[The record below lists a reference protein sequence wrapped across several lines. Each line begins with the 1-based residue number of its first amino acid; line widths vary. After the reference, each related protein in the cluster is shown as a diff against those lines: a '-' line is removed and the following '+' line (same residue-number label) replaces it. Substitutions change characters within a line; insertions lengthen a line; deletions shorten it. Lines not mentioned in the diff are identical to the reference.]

1 VRRLTLFVVAVVVLA
16 GLGVLSGVVTR
27 GLAELEAARAEQRRL
42 GLEKVELERNIA
54 RMEETLHRLETD
66 PEAVESV
73 ARRDLGWIRPGEKVI
88 LLVTPTPQPTPA
100 VTGAASEPLLSVR
113 RGAGHRP

>member
-1 VRRLTLFVVAVVVLA
+1 VRRLTLLTVAVLLLV

-27 GLAELEAARAEQRRL
+27 GLAELEAARAEQR
-42 GLEKVELERNIA
+42 GLERHRAELERDIA

-73 ARRDLGWIRPGEKVI
+73 ARRDLGWIRPGEEVI
-88 LLVTPTPQPTPA
+88 LLTTPTPEPTPA
-100 VTGAASEPLLSVR
+100 PTAALAPTPLLR
-113 RGAGHRP
+113 LAR

>member
-1 VRRLTLFVVAVVVLA
+1 VRHLTLLAVAVVILT

-27 GLAELEAARAEQRRL
+27 GLARLDAARAEQRRL
-42 GLEKVELERNIA
+42 RLEKVELERDIA

-73 ARRDLGWIRPGEKVI
+73 TRRDLGWIRPGERII
-88 LLVTPTPQPTPA
+88 LLATPTPQPTPSVA
-100 VTGAASEPLLSVR
+100 GDTAEPLLTLR
-113 RGAGHRP
+113 PAGHTP